1 MATAAPARAPALY
14 WIVALVSLVWN
25 GFWAFDY
32 VMTQTNNNWY
42 LAQLWH
48 FNDADRAFF
57 TSIPGWSVA
66 AWAIGVWGALLGSLL
81 LLIRNGFA
89 VWAFGISLAGLLVMT
104 IYQFAM
110 ASPPADLATP
120 IMLALTLATW
130 VVAIALFVY
139 AWRMKGAGL
148 LR

>member
-32 VMTQTNNNWY
+32 AMTQLNNDWY

-57 TSIPGWSVA
+57 ASVPAWAVA
-66 AWAIGVWGALLGSLL
+66 AWAIAVWGALLGTLL
-81 LLIRNGFA
+81 LLMRGGYA
-89 VWAFGISLAGLLVMT
+89 VWAFGVSLAGWVVMAV
-104 IYQFAM
+104 YQFAM
-110 ASPPADLATP
+110 ASPPADLGTP
-120 IMLALTLATW
+120 AMMAVTVAMW

-139 AWRMKGAGL
+139 AWRMRSSGV

>member
-1 MATAAPARAPALY
+1 MATTAPARLPALY

-42 LAQLWH
+42 LGQLWH

-57 TSIPGWSVA
+57 AGIPGWSIA

-89 VWAFGISLAGLLVMT
+89 VWAFGISLAGLLVLT

-120 IMLALTLATW
+120 VMLALTVVTW
-130 VVAIALFVY
+130 LVAIFLFVY
-139 AWRMKGAGL
+139 AWRMKGAGV